1 MLRWMGS
8 MSARGLLLA
17 AVLGVCFAQTAPVLS
32 TDSAATVMVLTGSV
46 SLMRD
51 TTPWA
56 LKEGDHVRPGKEIV
70 TGPDGYVKF
79 QVADGSEFEVF
90 PNSRVTFRDNPG
102 NWKDLLNL
110 LLGRVKVHIQKL
122 GGQPNNNRVFTPTAI
137 ISVRGTI
144 FDIVVEDEGDSTLV
158 SVDEGLVEVQHLRIP
173 GTKLVG
179 PGETLRINKN
189 EPLAK
194 STVDKGTLIRG
205 VLRAAADIIY
215 TTIYQNP
222 RAPSGTPTPKG
233 GGVPGDHG
241 STTPPPPPPPSGG
254 GTTPAP
260 PPPPGGGS
268 SAPPPPPG
276 P

>member
-17 AVLGVCFAQTAPVLS
+17 AVLGVCFAQAPPVLS
-32 TDSAATVMVLTGSV
+32 TDSAATVVVLTGSV

-51 TTPWA
+51 STPWA

-79 QVADGSEFEVF
+79 QVSDGSEFEVF
-90 PNSRVTFRDNPG
+90 PNSHVTFRDNPG

-173 GTKLVG
+173 GTKLVY
-179 PGETLRINKN
+179 PGETLRVNKN
-189 EPLAK
+189 EPLAR
-194 STVDKGTLIRG
+194 SVIDKGSLIRG
-205 VLRAAADIIY
+205 VLRAAADIVY
-215 TTIYQNP
+215 STIYQNP
-222 RAPSGTPTPKG
+222 RAPSGTPPTAG
-233 GGVPGDHG
+233 GGTGGGLPGDHG
-241 STTPPPPPPPSGG
+241 STTPPPPPPPPAPPSGG
-254 GTTPAP
+254 GTTPP
-260 PPPPGGGS
+260 PPPPP
-268 SAPPPPPG
+268 AP
-276 P
+276 